1 MRKHFFFANCIIV
14 ALFII
19 TSCGKQEVKK
29 NEAMIE
35 EKAVVIIETPIQKEE
50 IEEVEEVPEEVV
62 EEVTEEIEVDI
73 LIPSA
78 EKYWNLNR
86 FYLYDFLNDCGA
98 ESITEE
104 TDNLGPEISYIE
116 AKFGSWYID
125 IYTDNYEQYANI
137 YVWNEDPSISG
148 FYKDIDYEDFKSTI
162 IISVD
167 DKGTMVHQI
176 TIDSLEE
183 LIKAIRISN
192 SKGEERPIIDG
203 YIY

>member
-1 MRKHFFFANCIIV
+1 MRKHFFFATCIIV

-19 TSCGKQEVKK
+19 TGCGKQEVKK

-35 EKAVVIIETPIQKEE
+35 EKAVVTIETPIQKEE
-50 IEEVEEVPEEVV
+50 IEEVEEIPEEVV
-62 EEVTEEIEVDI
+62 EETTEEVEVDI
-73 LIPSA
+73 LMPSA

-104 TDNLGPEISYIE
+104 TNNLGPEISYIE

-192 SKGEERPIIDG
+192 SKGEEKPIIDG

>member
-1 MRKHFFFANCIIV
+1 MRKHFFFATCIIV

-19 TSCGKQEVKK
+19 TGCGKQEVKK

-35 EKAVVIIETPIQKEE
+35 EKAVVTIETPIQKEE
-50 IEEVEEVPEEVV
+50 IEEVEEIPEEVV
-62 EEVTEEIEVDI
+62 EEATEETEVDI
-73 LIPSA
+73 LMPSA

-104 TDNLGPEISYIE
+104 TDNLGPDISYIE

-192 SKGEERPIIDG
+192 SKGEEKPIIDG

>member
-1 MRKHFFFANCIIV
+1 MRKHFFFATCIIV

-19 TSCGKQEVKK
+19 TGCGKQEVKK

-35 EKAVVIIETPIQKEE
+35 EKAVVTTPIQKEE

-62 EEVTEEIEVDI
+62 EETTKEVEVDI
-73 LIPSA
+73 LMPSA

-125 IYTDNYEQYANI
+125 IYTDNYEQYANV
-137 YVWNEDPSISG
+137 YVWNEDPNISG

-192 SKGEERPIIDG
+192 SKGEEKPIIDG